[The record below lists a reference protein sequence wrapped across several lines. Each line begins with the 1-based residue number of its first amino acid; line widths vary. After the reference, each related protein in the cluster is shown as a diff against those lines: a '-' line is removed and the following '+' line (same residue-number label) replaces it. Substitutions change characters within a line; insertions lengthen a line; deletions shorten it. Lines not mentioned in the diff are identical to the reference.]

1 MYYKEQPMSNLTV
14 LGANSLYVREQGAI
28 AYSDDGVLYNST
40 IYSSNPDLYHS
51 LTGAVSRGG
60 LIIAITTRGDIAVGT
75 SLQDMGQGPSIG
87 GNQGW
92 FRPTSMATDNTDVL
106 IAGMYKSNTL
116 VETGA
121 IYTNQENDSLLYV
134 DSGNILITDTVSPE
148 DIVAFSGTQAVIYYP
163 LHQFAGNS
171 IVYNIQHYVNAPVG
185 NSNENVWVATGRIN
199 SQGAIWYSNNQ
210 TTWNTVTL
218 PGPFASRTIY
228 TSAIRENIWYF
239 GAWGIILTADKLVGP
254 TWEASQE
261 LVVTQGQPDIRWIAV
276 NPDNDLLAV
285 SSGAIFYSADGT
297 SWAGY
302 EKSGYSFQGAAWFQ
316 NAWRVGSSSLLP
328 SQVFSSSNGQDWTAL
343 SVAVSARDI
352 VVLP

>member
-1 MYYKEQPMSNLTV
+1 MSNLTV

-92 FRPTSMATDNTDVL
+92 FRPTSMATDNTDVF

-218 PGPFASRTIY
+218 PVQFASRTIY
-228 TSAIRENIWYF
+228 TSAIRENTWYF

>member
-1 MYYKEQPMSNLTV
+1 MSNLAV
-14 LGANSLYVREQGAI
+14 LGANSLFVREQGAI

-171 IVYNIQHYVNAPVG
+171 IVYNIQHYANAPVG

-210 TTWNTVTL
+210 TTWNTVSL
-218 PGPFASRTIY
+218 PVEFVSRTIY
-228 TSAIRENIWYF
+228 TSAIRENNWYF
-239 GAWGIILTADKLVGP
+239 GAWGIILTADQLVSP
-254 TWEASQE
+254 TWESSQE

-276 NPDNDLLAV
+276 NPDNNMLAA

-328 SQVFSSSNGQDWTAL
+328 SQVFSSSNGQDWTTS

>member
-1 MYYKEQPMSNLTV
+1 MSNLTV

-228 TSAIRENIWYF
+228 TSAIRENTWYF

>member
-1 MYYKEQPMSNLTV
+1 MSNLTV

-51 LTGAVSRGG
+51 LTGAVSRSG

-228 TSAIRENIWYF
+228 TSAIRENTWYF